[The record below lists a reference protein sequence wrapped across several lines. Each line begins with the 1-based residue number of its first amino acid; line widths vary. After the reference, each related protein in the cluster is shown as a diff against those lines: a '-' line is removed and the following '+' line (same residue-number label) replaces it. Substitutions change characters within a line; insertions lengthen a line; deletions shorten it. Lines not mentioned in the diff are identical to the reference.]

1 MARKSKKKGHKRKAR
16 KKLSKDELLFKQI
29 VSEVVGLEKGPIIR
43 RIISKLKENPNIS
56 NFWFSLGMLLS
67 EVEKYEYANEAFN
80 RVVFINPDHKK
91 LWIAKA
97 TALGNLGRDDEAA
110 YCFKRALKCY
120 DSNRSENMEIKNL
133 VRDIDDLVNEVEKRK
148 KQLGL
153 NNMEREDIEYITPN
167 ALDLESFISE
177 LLNDRAKEKKWA
189 KNLVIKLKDL
199 DYKNRAWKKRS

>member
-1 MARKSKKKGHKRKAR
+1 LAGKSKKKGHKRKSG

-43 RIISKLKENPNIS
+43 RIISKLKQDPRIS

-67 EVEKYEYANEAFN
+67 EVEKYDYANEAFN

-97 TALGNLGRDDEAA
+97 TALGNLGRDEEAA
-110 YCFKRALKCY
+110 YCFKRALQCY
-120 DSNRSENMEIKNL
+120 DSNRTENMELKNL
-133 VRDIDDLVNEVEKRK
+133 VRDIDDLVNEVERRK

-177 LLNDRAKEKKWA
+177 LLNDRAREKKWA
-189 KNLVIKLKDL
+189 KDLVIKLKDL
-199 DYKNRAWKKRS
+199 DHRNRAWKKRT